1 MMAAVYGDYIVR
13 YSLIV
18 RVEPEVFFMQCASLF
33 TSGAQIGRLPLRAE
47 QDDLLKDFDAG
58 SPYAEKMRFLRN
70 LAQYWRP
77 AVGGKY
83 LAYGQ
88 LLRPI
93 TFSEP
98 ERMPVVSTSASAY
111 KKYHDGDIVMP
122 GLVSAVFRAPD
133 GALGVFLVNVT
144 RKPIAFSFE
153 MTPDRYPVLKS
164 GRVALTRVSE
174 TGERRKAETLR
185 DGKVSYRGDVGPRN
199 VLLLEA
205 VPDPKS
211 R

>member
-1 MMAAVYGDYIVR
+1 M
-13 YSLIV
+13 
-18 RVEPEVFFMQCASLF
+18 
-33 TSGAQIGRLPLRAE
+33 PLRAE

-58 SPYAEKMRFLRN
+58 SPYTEKMKFLRK

-77 AVGGKY
+77 EVGAKY

-93 TFSEP
+93 AFSEP
-98 ERMPVVSTSASAY
+98 ESMPVVTTSASAFN
-111 KKYHDGDIVMP
+111 KYHDGDIVMP
-122 GLVSAVFRAPD
+122 GLVSAVFRSPD

-144 RKPIAFSFE
+144 EKPIAFSFK
-153 MTPDRYPVLKS
+153 MTPDRYPLLKT
-164 GRVALTRVSE
+164 GRFALARVSE
-174 TGERRKAETLR
+174 RGARGKANALR
-185 DGKVSYRGDVGPRN
+185 DGRISYQGSVGPRD

-205 VPDPKS
+205 VSDPKS